1 MDLVLPGGASL
12 FGSTGYMDSTN
23 TAYPN
28 ATAEDLSNALA
39 AMERGDIEFVIVRDS
54 ESQLFMQTTGSPAE
68 GYYLEYNDGKDDSML
83 RVRGDTLSKIQITEA
98 LTAFLKH
105 DAAWQ
110 TMFVWER
117 FTY

>member
-39 AMERGDIEFVIVRDS
+39 AMERGDIEF
-54 ESQLFMQTTGSPAE
+54 TTGSPAE

-83 RVRGDTLSKIQITEA
+83 RVRGDTLSKIQVTEA